1 MQGGQI
7 GWVDFATRFVT
18 DRVVVLSTRVGHS
31 FTLHPLVQTL
41 IMGFDPVDLG
51 VDVHCP
57 GVSHTLFTP
66 AIIAVLDTESSCVAL
81 HSEDMGI
88 RSSPLFEVS
97 TRDKVPLLHE
107 QQFGP
112 G

>member
-1 MQGGQI
+1 
-7 GWVDFATRFVT
+7 
-18 DRVVVLSTRVGHS
+18 
-31 FTLHPLVQTL
+31 
-41 IMGFDPVDLG
+41 MGFDPVDLG
-51 VDVHCP
+51 VDVSRP
-57 GVSHTLFTP
+57 GVSHALFTP

-112 G
+112 GSHLSSSSGVFQQSEEALHF